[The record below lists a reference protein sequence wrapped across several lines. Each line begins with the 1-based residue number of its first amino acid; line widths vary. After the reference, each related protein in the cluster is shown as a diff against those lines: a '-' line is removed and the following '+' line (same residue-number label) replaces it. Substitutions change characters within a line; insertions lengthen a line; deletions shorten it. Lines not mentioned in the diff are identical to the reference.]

1 MFNFLKKTQ
10 EALKKSREGFL
21 GKVFGLFDQRKID
34 DSLWMELEELL
45 LLADVG
51 VKTTRE
57 LLSSVQDRV
66 KRESANS
73 SDVKSILKQE
83 MVRLLSQSHI
93 GAKSHGIAIAEK
105 RETISAPGN
114 SDGSKAENKL
124 NIFLLIGV
132 NGSGKTTSVAK
143 LANSYK
149 LQGKSVLIAA
159 ADTFRAA
166 AIEQLEEWGKR
177 TNIDVIHHQ
186 AGGDPGAV
194 VFDATR
200 AAISRNIDIVLVD
213 TAGRLHTKYNL
224 MEELKKIKRV
234 ISKTAPQAKQ
244 EVLLVLDATTGQN
257 GLSQARTFTETVQ
270 IDGILLTKLDGT
282 AKGGI
287 VLAISQELKIP
298 IKYIGTGEGLE
309 DMAPFD
315 AEAFVEALCA
325 A

>member
-10 EALKKSREGFL
+10 EALKRSREGFL
-21 GKVFGLFDQRKID
+21 GKVFGLFDQRKVD

-51 VKTTRE
+51 VKTTKE
-57 LLSSVQDRV
+57 LLSSVQERA
-66 KRESANS
+66 KRESANGA
-73 SDVKSILKQE
+73 DVKSILKQE
-83 MVRLLSQSHI
+83 MVRLLKY
-93 GAKSHGIAIAEK
+93 GNGTNTAKQ
-105 RETISAPGN
+105 ETSNRAGDN
-114 SDGSKAENKL
+114 DKSKTEPNPEVIL
-124 NIFLLIGV
+124 MVGV
-132 NGSGKTTSVAK
+132 NGSGKTTSLAK
-143 LANSYK
+143 LAYIYK
-149 LQGKSVLIAA
+149 SQGKSVLIAA

-177 TNIDVIHHQ
+177 TSIDVIHHQ

-200 AAISRNIDIVLVD
+200 AAISRNIDMVLVD

-234 ISKTAPQAKQ
+234 ISKTAPQSNQ

-257 GLSQARTFTETVQ
+257 GLSQARTFTEAVQ
-270 IDGILLTKLDGT
+270 VDGILLTKLDGT

-309 DMAPFD
+309 DIAPFD
-315 AEAFVEALCA
+315 AEAFVEALCSN
-325 A
+325 